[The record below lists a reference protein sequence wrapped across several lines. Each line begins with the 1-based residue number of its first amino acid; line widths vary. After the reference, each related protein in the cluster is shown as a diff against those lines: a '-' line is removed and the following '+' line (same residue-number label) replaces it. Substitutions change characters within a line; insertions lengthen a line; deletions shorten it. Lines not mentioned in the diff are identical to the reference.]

1 MASLLEKHVDSFHG
15 NNASAGGGGA
25 GGSPLGNLLGSLLQ
39 SADAPPDVGQGQS
52 RGTGV
57 LSILG
62 SALKGDAEGL
72 ESAAGPIKSVKTT
85 DPITGKPV
93 EVRMR
98 GANYAGHVGG
108 DGKLVKNFS
117 DVAHL
122 DEFQTEGE
130 KTRRKDVQK
139 DVNEQW
145 KKALSDADLSIE
157 EQKALSGH
165 FGNIKELTRL
175 IQSLPPEK
183 QKYILEAQ
191 QRQTTAQEQISVAQ
205 AIDKAVESGKID
217 GATLQRAVNAG
228 FKLPAGLWSGS
239 GKIDS
244 GTSITLSDSQRTAL
258 SSSSGTVKSNAET
271 VVKNQDNEFSRAANE
286 AGIGKQYE
294 AYKTSANVLGSKG
307 VNLTNPL
314 LNQEQTLKEIGIA
327 EGNVERR
334 AAEGR
339 YLIDFKNQN
348 PNTRVGAGAVR
359 QQFSNNYTTGKPTVD
374 DETGL
379 PLEPQAS
386 TPAQANAP
394 VAPPAQQAAAPASQP
409 AKTSPSG
416 ARVPP
421 RPAAPAVGGDQNQ
434 GNEGRRIASTTPV
447 ANTGGGAAVF
457 YPKPGGRKPPQGA
470 PTNTNLSLDKLLNSL
485 AGQKYANGGVI
496 RAANGIGPILPTDP
510 RFKDPALAMMD
521 NTDGIGS
528 KIAKGFAASMG
539 IPPDIASSIGK
550 SVLGEDNYN
559 YAQGF
564 KADPYSYLKESL
576 RAKPDVSPYDNLGG
590 YARGGVIRAADGAPP
605 VQRVGTAAVG
615 KVDLPEYAVSRDR
628 SEAMLPPNEVYNAPK
643 VSRPSQIAGLFNP
656 IDYEIQAQRYKRQEA
671 PDLYGTYAPGRSVDI
686 AGVGAEEGF
695 HEARHTPIVDNYIR
709 AVDAHQSAASAANQ
723 SAQARFYGQ
732 KADIEGEDSAFKDWL
747 ITPDALQF
755 ESMAGYKPSKDDWKR
770 MTSQQT
776 YARGGIIRAAEGAGP
791 VIPPEMAQATPAFLQ
806 QIQAASPVPPPG
818 PAQAGLGQVQNA
830 GQNEQ
835 LKAMA
840 ADQKMRQNDAGFIDK
855 KEQEW
860 DSAEQKIRHAE
871 EMHALKK
878 WKVLK
883 EAGVDVNYESLLKE
897 AQKIASGKLLL
908 DEVKSNNDEMTQANQ
923 GASLED
929 TIANIQRNNNQNT
942 QTYQKAYNGYS
953 HGGVERGYEAGSM
966 GVIDG
971 PGTTKSDS
979 IPARLSVGEVVLPAE
994 DVMAIGEGNPEL
1006 GYKRL
1011 KDYARSFGSNQK
1023 AQLADGGMLNGNHY
1037 ANGGRVGGGSLYDL
1051 VMGAYENGG

>member
-1 MASLLEKHVDSFHG
+1 MASLLEKHIEGFHG
-15 NNASAGGGGA
+15 NRTESAGD
-25 GGSPLGNLLGSLLQ
+25 SSSVLGNLLGSLLQ
-39 SADAPPDVGQGQS
+39 NADAPPDAGKGQA

-62 SALKGDAEGL
+62 SALKKDAEGL
-72 ESAAGPIKSVKTT
+72 ESAAGPVKSVKTT

-98 GANYAGHVGG
+98 GANYVGHLGA
-108 DGKLVKNFS
+108 DGKVVQNFS

-122 DEFQTEGE
+122 DEFQSEGE

-139 DVNEQW
+139 DIGEGW
-145 KKALSDADLSIE
+145 KSALSKADLSIE
-157 EQKALSGH
+157 EEQALKPH
-165 FGNIKELTRL
+165 FGNVKSLTQLIK
-175 IQSLPPEK
+175 SLPPEK
-183 QKYILEAQ
+183 QAYILEAA
-191 QRQTTAQEQISVAQ
+191 QRQHTAQQQQTLASQ
-205 AIDKAVESGKID
+205 LDKAVESGKID
-217 GATLQRAVNAG
+217 ASTLDLAARLNV
-228 FKLPAGLWSGS
+228 KLPAGLVNG
-239 GKIDS
+239 GGDVKK
-244 GTSITLSDSQRTAL
+244 GTALTLSESQRNAL
-258 SSSSGTVKSNAET
+258 SSSSSNLKATSDTVL
-271 VVKNQDNEFSRAANE
+271 KNQENEFSKAANE
-286 AGIGKQYE
+286 AGVGQQYE
-294 AYKTSANVLGSKG
+294 AFKTSAKVLGEKG
-307 VNLTNPL
+307 IKLTDPL
-314 LNQEQTLKEIGIA
+314 LNQTQTLKEVDIA
-327 EGNVERR
+327 EGNVNRR

-339 YLIDFKNQN
+339 YLVDFKTQN
-348 PNTRVGAGAVR
+348 PNTRVGASAVT
-359 QQFSNNYTTGKPTVD
+359 QQFLANYKP
-374 DETGL
+374 
-379 PLEPQAS
+379 EPTAQQPEA
-386 TPAQANAP
+386 PAQANAP
-394 VAPPAQQAAAPASQP
+394 VAPPVQQAATPVSQP
-409 AKTSPSG
+409 AQTSPTG
-416 ARVPP
+416 ARIPP
-421 RPAAPAVGGDQNQ
+421 RQPAPAPAV
-434 GNEGRRIASTTPV
+434 
-447 ANTGGGAAVF
+447 
-457 YPKPGGRKPPQGA
+457 QGA
-470 PTNTNLSLDKLLNSL
+470 PVAPPAKPTGTLASVAAPLIQSLVSGGGTSGPSGRFPVRK
-485 AGQKYANGGVI
+485 AEGGVI

-528 KIAKGFAASMG
+528 KIAKGFAASLG
-539 IPPDIASSIGK
+539 VPPDIASSIGK
-550 SVLGEDNYN
+550 TVLGEDNYN
-559 YAQGF
+559 YAKGF
-564 KADPYSYLKESL
+564 QADPYSYLKESL